1 MARRSTSGLHLR
13 RRETQMRPG
22 GPRSGRVSAL
32 AWSGLASAATLISV
46 TGPVSN
52 TSPTSTGSA
61 AWAQAFT
68 LAQNHTGVAIGA
80 PTVCQGCT
88 GFVFLTNDVGAA
100 ASLAN
105 VFNSDNYTGQS
116 TLFSG
121 LTLGPGD
128 YFLVISITAGR
139 LRLAGVGRTCIFR
152 IEWCQC
158 AALAARHHGRVA
170 WIQVH
175 LCGVPA
181 GLPVHGNGRC
191 SAGTGHLALN
201 RQYPGRDRPSG
212 SPSSSVKAQEL
223 HSKTKHYRRIPW
235 IAASWVNRRVGCF
248 AAGGN
253 SDLRLRCRFPE
264 AE

>member
-1 MARRSTSGLHLR
+1 MKITYLVAL
-13 RRETQMRPG
+13 
-22 GPRSGRVSAL
+22 AL

-128 YFLVISITAGR
+128 YFLVISITAGGFGWQASDAPVFFESNGANAR
-139 LRLAGVGRTCIFR
+139 LSLHATTVASPGYKSTFAAFRPDFLYTVTADAVPEPATWLLTASILAGLGLR
-152 IEWCQC
+152 
-158 AALAARHHGRVA
+158 ARR
-170 WIQVH
+170 QV
-175 LCGVPA
+175 L
-181 GLPVHGNGRC
+181 
-191 SAGTGHLALN
+191 
-201 RQYPGRDRPSG
+201 
-212 SPSSSVKAQEL
+212 
-223 HSKTKHYRRIPW
+223 
-235 IAASWVNRRVGCF
+235 
-248 AAGGN
+248 
-253 SDLRLRCRFPE
+253 
-264 AE
+264 